1 MLRQPGPWMVPSQA
15 SSPVEAVL
23 MRVSSAVEQ
32 LTAPEDYTYEK
43 TVGFLRA
50 KDACRYAVAQVA
62 DFVREQGE
70 VLASAADRAANEGAG
85 GLDGS
90 GSGGGEQAGD
100 GRGDVELV
108 ELSPAFAQSLLRG
121 LGVGGLAGDEDVVN
135 RARHI
140 VNVVGL
146 GVLDTVT
153 QVVKD
158 STQVGAKPLGERVIG
173 VEKLGDTGKKLDELG
188 VDLVVRLRRDDLDSV
203 RQGVERVHS
212 GLRADL
218 LPGVMLRPV
227 LADAEGGVDPG
238 DVVAPVDADAATLS
252 VEGVN
257 DSADAAQ
264 PPCGLKHLDA
274 VTFAQPVGCRLVVEV
289 PAGGEIGASVSFSVL
304 GEQVVEQC
312 CGVHASKRSDGC
324 GHCLGCGARAG
335 DAQEHARQAAEEVA

>member
-50 KDACRYAVAQVA
+50 KDDCRYAVAQVA
-62 DFVREQGE
+62 DFVKEQGE

-100 GRGDVELV
+100 GRGHVELV

-158 STQVGAKPLGERVIG
+158 STQVGAQPVGERVVG
-173 VEKLGDTGKKLDELG
+173 VEKLGDLGKKLDELG
-188 VDLVVRLRRDDLDSV
+188 VDLVVRLRRDDVDSV
-203 RQGVERVHS
+203 GEGVERVHG
-212 GLRADL
+212 GLRADV
-218 LPGVMLRPV
+218 LPGVGARPV
-227 LADAEGGVDPG
+227 LADAEGGIDPG

-274 VTFAQPVGCRLVVEV
+274 VAFAQPVGCRLVVEV

-304 GEQVVEQC
+304 GEQVVEQG
-312 CGVHASKRSDGC
+312 CGVHVSKRSDGC
-324 GHCLGCGARAG
+324 GHCVGCGACAG